1 MNSVKDRILT
11 VAYVAKYI
19 GVSTDYILAAV
30 KAGKLKAT
38 YFRGEWH
45 IRESNFLEYE
55 KKRKKTWYGKKS
67 VTLAQASGILKIS
80 QAIILR
86 AVQKGKIVIC
96 NEKKERKVYLDSLME
111 WERKHFAR
119 DR

>member
-1 MNSVKDRILT
+1 MNSVKDKILT
-11 VAYVAKYI
+11 VAYVAKSI
-19 GVSTDYILAAV
+19 GVSTDYVLAAI
-30 KAGKLKAT
+30 KAGKLKST

-55 KKRKKTWYGKKS
+55 KEHKKNRYGQKS

-80 QAIILR
+80 QAIILQ
-86 AVQKGKIVIC
+86 AVHQGKIAIC